1 MPQLWGYFLAIGSAA
16 NIYIGLAGREPD
28 GTVSPSESLA
38 LQQQVGDTLER
49 FFDTNALYTL
59 GATQWPVFD
68 KIYTRPA
75 ELGDPDFGSRTSA
88 FIGQDA
94 GDVFALLAPGY
105 NFDGTQ
111 NPAVTLLGD
120 STAAMAILSVPNFY
134 DEHAYD

>member
-1 MPQLWGYFLAIGSAA
+1 MDYPQVPDALPIEVHNAA
-16 NIYIGLAGREPD
+16 
-28 GTVSPSESLA
+28 
-38 LQQQVGDTLER
+38 TLER

-75 ELGDPDFGSRTSA
+75 ELGDPDFGRRTSA

-111 NPAVTLLGD
+111 NPVVIRLGD
-120 STAAMAILSVPNFY
+120 
-134 DEHAYD
+134 